1 MIKNKIFYTC
11 FVVILL
17 LGFTFRF
24 YNLNF
29 DNLWFDEIISFNVAD
44 PKLTFIETL
53 KKNLELDASTPFY
66 NLTLKYF
73 YKLFGYKTFVGR
85 YLSAILG
92 FLSIIIIFLIISEVS
107 KENNSKLLAIYL
119 SSFNIFLITYS
130 QELRVYSTFFFF
142 CSLSIFFFLRYIK
155 KYNNKNFFIFLT
167 FQLITILYHPFGLI
181 IFFSALTYLIF
192 SKNLLTFYLPKIN
205 FFYFLTF
212 FLIFFFIFLYLYF
225 YFELVPKDLFP
236 NFLGDF
242 KFKFITNP
250 FFSNFFGSRIL
261 GLIHLL
267 ILIFL
272 LIKFKKLFFS
282 KKKFYLFFFLILI
295 FGYSLGL
302 IFNFFFYKILVP
314 RYFIFLILPI
324 ILIISDLT
332 YKLKNIFFKNT
343 IILIIILSTLIN
355 MITERSFNQ
364 FFFKINT
371 YKTDFFSAFD
381 KVNKSETNLLSVA
394 LKNPND
400 KKQQISQIYILNYSK
415 KLSIENSFRID
426 TFFFNDKRFVSQLEK
441 FWVMCV
447 YEINLNCE
455 IDQSILNTF
464 LIKDIFE
471 FNRLQLIYLNK
482 KKL

>member
-1 MIKNKIFYTC
+1 
-11 FVVILL
+11 
-17 LGFTFRF
+17 
-24 YNLNF
+24 
-29 DNLWFDEIISFNVAD
+29 
-44 PKLTFIETL
+44 
-53 KKNLELDASTPFY
+53 
-66 NLTLKYF
+66 
-73 YKLFGYKTFVGR
+73 
-85 YLSAILG
+85 
-92 FLSIIIIFLIISEVS
+92 
-107 KENNSKLLAIYL
+107 
-119 SSFNIFLITYS
+119 
-130 QELRVYSTFFFF
+130 
-142 CSLSIFFFLRYIK
+142 
-155 KYNNKNFFIFLT
+155 
-167 FQLITILYHPFGLI
+167 
-181 IFFSALTYLIF
+181 
-192 SKNLLTFYLPKIN
+192 
-205 FFYFLTF
+205 
-212 FLIFFFIFLYLYF
+212 LIFFFIFLYLYF

-261 GLIHLL
+261 GLIYLL

-371 YKTDFFSAFD
+371 YKPDFFSAFD

-426 TFFFNDKRFVSQLEK
+426 TFFFNDKKFVSQLEN

-447 YEINLNCE
+447 YEINFNCE